1 VQALI
6 TSSHFEKL
14 SEASGQFPP
23 ERKVS
28 SGRLERSQ
36 MFLVALM
43 QGISEAAPLN
53 PIARWT
59 WVFPVIET
67 IHICGFTLLVGT
79 IAILDLRL
87 LGIYLKRQTVSQIAR
102 DLAPWIWTGI
112 IVQLITGP
120 YLLSSDAGEYIQV
133 AAFRTKMVLFLVA
146 LIFHFTVIRKATAPA
161 GDSTPLGWRRPA
173 ALVSLGLW
181 VSVLLAGL
189 WIGNL

>member
-87 LGIYLKRQTVSQIAR
+87 LGVYLKRQTVSQIAR
-102 DLAPWIWTGI
+102 DLAPWILTGMI
-112 IVQLITGP
+112 IQLITGP

-133 AAFRTKMVLFLVA
+133 AAFRTKMVLFATA
-146 LIFHFTVIRKATAPA
+146 LIYHFTVIRKATTPA
-161 GDSTPLGWRRPA
+161 GDAMPLGWRRPA